1 MSPLPVQNL
10 TTASSDEAVKEA
22 VSLSIEQ
29 CMSEPTPAGMTQ
41 SERRAQCAAIA
52 YQYARDRTGK
62 ALSPHPLRRK

>member
-22 VSLSIEQ
+22 ISLSIEQ
-29 CMSEPTPAGMTQ
+29 CMSEPIPQGMTP
-41 SERRAQCAAIA
+41 SERRAQCSAIS

-62 ALSPHPLRRK
+62 ALSPHPLRR